1 MTIKQSSKVAKQLFN
16 DNTISVNEIIL
27 QPLAEE
33 NTTSSSDQQPETV
46 SAGFTR
52 MTIEEIDDDNNNI
65 EEIVNKNLCLN
76 MIVKNESRVITRL
89 LESAAPYIDCY
100 CICDTGSTDNT
111 VEIITNFFKS
121 HNPPIP
127 GKVIREPFK
136 DFGYNRTFALK
147 ACEDLDVKYVLLLD
161 ADMILKVHPSI
172 SREKLYERLVDDVY
186 YIQQGSETFYY
197 KNVRVVKNKLGM
209 SYWGV
214 THEYVKTPDGAK
226 YGNLNK
232 ADVFINDIGDG
243 GCKSDKFIRDINLL
257 KKGLEENPN
266 NDRYTFYLAN
276 SYRDAGQYQNSI
288 NTYKKRIEI
297 GGWFDEVW
305 HSYYNIGKCYRSM
318 GDMAN
323 AIYWWMEAYNYF
335 PKRIENL
342 YEIIHHYRCNGKN
355 DLAYG
360 FFTIADNERKRNPAT
375 DYLFLQ
381 KDVYDYKLDYELS
394 IIGYYCNYHK
404 YDLLKTSMKVLNY
417 PHGEEAIYRN
427 VLCNYKFYC
436 KDLQQYDYGK
446 INDLTQ
452 TLQTIGKSLPE
463 IQNCLETF
471 ASSTPS
477 LCFNNNGHLFANVRF
492 VDYKINDQGGYE
504 NRGNI
509 STKNVIAVIDMATN
523 TILKEFVLDY
533 NTDYDNIYVGLEDVR
548 LFSKSTSPDIFFNA
562 NRGLSHH
569 NIIIEHGSLNL
580 EKEQVKS
587 GFIKIDGQHEVE
599 KNWVLFE
606 DGEHKTKIIYG
617 WHPLVIGD
625 IENDPAGGATTNAL
639 PNMLFKKTHSI
650 DSPYFFKH
658 LRGSTNGVK
667 IGNEIWFIAHTVSY
681 EDRRYYYHSMLVL
694 DAQTYAVKRY
704 TPYFTFQKEKV
715 EYTLG
720 FVYLSQ
726 EKGFLIGYSV
736 MDRETKYMKIGK
748 TVFENMMIHV

>member
-1 MTIKQSSKVAKQLFN
+1 
-16 DNTISVNEIIL
+16 
-27 QPLAEE
+27 
-33 NTTSSSDQQPETV
+33 
-46 SAGFTR
+46 
-52 MTIEEIDDDNNNI
+52 
-65 EEIVNKNLCLN
+65 
-76 MIVKNESRVITRL
+76 MIVKNESRVILRML
-89 LESAAPYIDCY
+89 KSVLPVIDSY

-111 VEIITNFFKS
+111 IEIITNFFKS
-121 HNPPIP
+121 CVPPIP
-127 GKVIREPFK
+127 GKVIQEPFR

-161 ADMILKVHPSI
+161 ADMILKVNPAI
-172 SREKLYERLVDDVY
+172 SREQLYRRLQDDVY
-186 YIQQGSETFYY
+186 YVQQGSETFYY
-197 KNVRVVKNKLGM
+197 KNVRIVKNRHGM

-214 THEYVKTPDGAK
+214 THEYVKTPEGTK
-226 YGNLNK
+226 YGSLDK
-232 ADVFINDIGDG
+232 SDVFINDMGDG

-276 SYRDAGQYQNSI
+276 SYRDAGQYQNAI

-305 HSYYNIGKCYRSM
+305 HSHYNIGKCYRSM

-342 YEIIHHYRCNGKN
+342 YEIMHHYRCHGNN
-355 DLAYG
+355 DLAYS
-360 FFTIADNERKRNPAT
+360 FYTIADNERKRNPST

-381 KDVYDYKLDYELS
+381 KDVYDYKIDYELS
-394 IIGYYCNYHK
+394 IIGYYCNYHN
-404 YDLLKTSMKVLNY
+404 YDLLKTCMKVLNY
-417 PHGEEAIYRN
+417 PYAEDGVGRN
-427 VLCNYKFYC
+427 VLCNYKFYA

-446 INDLTQ
+446 TSPLIQ
-452 TLQTIGKSLPE
+452 TLRTIGQSLPE
-463 IQNCLETF
+463 IQNSLDTF
-471 ASSTPS
+471 VTSTPS
-477 LCFNNNGHLFANVRF
+477 MCFNSTGDLVVNVRY
-492 VDYKINDQGGYE
+492 VDYKINEKGGYE
-504 NRGNI
+504 NLGKI
-509 STKNVIAVIDMATN
+509 STKNVIAIVDTN
-523 TILKEFVLDY
+523 SDQILKEFVLDY
-533 NTDYDNIYVGLEDVR
+533 NRDYDNIYVGLEDIR
-548 LFSKSTSPDIFFNA
+548 IFSKSNSTDIFFNA

-569 NIIIEHGSLNL
+569 NIIIEHGTIDFENT
-580 EKEQVKS
+580 QVNS
-587 GFIKIDGQHEVE
+587 GFMRIDGQHEVE

-606 DGEHKTKIIYG
+606 DSKDKTKIIYG

-625 IENDPAGGATTNAL
+625 ICDDHADVTTTNARKD
-639 PNMLFKKTHSI
+639 MLFKTTHKI

-681 EDRRYYYHSMLVL
+681 EDRRYYYHSIVVL
-694 DAQTYAVKRY
+694 DAETYAVKKY

-720 FVYLSQ
+720 FVYLPA

-736 MDRETKYMKIGK
+736 MDRDTKYINIRRS
-748 TVFENMMIHV
+748 TFESMMISV